1 MAEQSISY
9 GIGLSDQQ
17 LNTMLNSDVPEIRQQ
32 AENYLAT
39 AQSQQAEKPNI
50 LQRIGNF
57 FNIGSAGAAEPNIL
71 DRKSV
76 ITGDFPQ
83 NQFPFRSMAEM
94 AAENDLALNNMYT
107 TPNIPFDANT
117 FDDVTTSGK
126 LPIVMSPKVN
136 YLSSQNF
143 PKIEFGG
150 TVLEDDNTGITQ
162 STAARE
168 FEEPF
173 QIINGQKVY
182 ISDILGTRQ
191 AEEKAN
197 VFQEPKGILTQ
208 AKDFITQQL
217 PKTLK
222 GGLDTLINFIPGMR
236 FVRAIDKFDTLPYMD
251 RKFIESRMGGDVP
264 GISVDPRTGLLTDAA
279 GLNVRSLRGNYAEAV
294 DDEYERYSKAIERA
308 KEKYGVGFD
317 GTSFTGANA
326 DIANKMNDRNINM
339 FNFFKNQKAAK
350 DQQIADLRAKVKKQV
365 EAGVTADKGQAMHGG
380 GDGGGFDKAKYEAG
394 KASAIAQEQSMRDY
408 ARGKFN

>member
-57 FNIGSAGAAEPNIL
+57 FNIGSAGAAEPNMTMPNVGTGFNTVL
-71 DRKSV
+71 DQSGNIQIV
-76 ITGDFPQ
+76 PVES
-83 NQFPFRSMAEM
+83 NNNFPFVSMAEF
-94 AAENDLALNNMYT
+94 AKNNNMISPASVI
-107 TPNIPFDANT
+107 PNT
-117 FDDVTTSGK
+117 QSGFAT
-126 LPIVMSPKVN
+126 
-136 YLSSQNF
+136 NF
-143 PKIEFGG
+143 PYQTNVQPVENK
-150 TVLEDDNTGITQ
+150 TGITQ
-162 STAARE
+162 STAAKQ

-222 GGLDTLINFIPGMR
+222 GGLDTLVNFIPGMR

-317 GTSFTGANA
+317 GTQFTGANA

>member
-1 MAEQSISY
+1 MAERSISY
-9 GIGLSDQQ
+9 GMGLSDQMINQ
-17 LNTMLNSDVPEIRQQ
+17 MLQSDDPEIVAKAQ
-32 AENYLAT
+32 EYVNT
-39 AQSQQAEKPNI
+39 AQEQQTEKPNI

-57 FNIGSAGAAEPNIL
+57 FGMSSAGAAEPNNMTMSNVGTGFNTVL
-71 DRKSV
+71 DQSGNIQIV
-76 ITGDFPQ
+76 PVES
-83 NQFPFRSMAEM
+83 NNNFPFVSMAEF
-94 AAENDLALNNMYT
+94 AKNNNMISPASVI
-107 TPNIPFDANT
+107 PNT
-117 FDDVTTSGK
+117 QSGFAT
-126 LPIVMSPKVN
+126 
-136 YLSSQNF
+136 NF
-143 PKIEFGG
+143 PYQTNVQPVENK
-150 TVLEDDNTGITQ
+150 TGITQ
-162 STAARE
+162 STAAKQ

-222 GGLDTLINFIPGMR
+222 GGLDTLVNFIPGMR

-317 GTSFTGANA
+317 GTQFTGANA

>member
-57 FNIGSAGAAEPNIL
+57 FNIGSAGAAEPDIL
-71 DRKSV
+71 DRRSV
-76 ITGDFPQ
+76 ITGEFPQ
-83 NQFPFRSMAEM
+83 NQFPFRSMVDM
-94 AAENDLALNNMYT
+94 AAANDLALNNMYT
-107 TPNIPFDANT
+107 TSTTTPFDARNIQT
-117 FDDVTTSGK
+117 IFPT
-126 LPIVMSPKVN
+126 
-136 YLSSQNF
+136 NF
-143 PKIEFGG
+143 S
-150 TVLEDDNTGITQ
+150 NAGITQ

-222 GGLDTLINFIPGMR
+222 GGLDTLVNFIPGMR

-317 GTSFTGANA
+317 GTQFTGANA

>member
-1 MAEQSISY
+1 MESY
-9 GIGLSDQQ
+9 IDEFG
-17 LNTMLNSDVPEIRQQ
+17 
-32 AENYLAT
+32 
-39 AQSQQAEKPNI
+39 NI
-50 LQRIGNF
+50 QYRNVGTN
-57 FNIGSAGAAEPNIL
+57 N
-71 DRKSV
+71 D
-76 ITGDFPQ
+76 
-83 NQFPFRSMAEM
+83 FPFRSMVEM
-94 AAENDLALNNMYT
+94 EAANQLALNNMYT

-136 YLSSQNF
+136 YLSSKNF

-150 TVLEDDNTGITQ
+150 TVLEDENTGITQ
-162 STAARE
+162 STAANQ

-182 ISDILGTRQ
+182 ISDVLGMKQ

-197 VFQEPKGILTQ
+197 FYQEPKGILTQ

-365 EAGVTADKGQAMHGG
+365 EAGVTAAKGQAMHGG
-380 GDGGGFDKAKYEAG
+380 DGDGGLSAAQKKAFAPRTDTFTKG
-394 KASAIAQEQSMRDY
+394 KTVTLSDGRQYSSPR
-408 ARGKFN
+408 